1 MANVAS
7 PYGLRPVNLIGGQSF
22 NGGVIREFRMTS
34 NTATGIFFGDLVKI
48 ASGQPTAVVTGDS
61 PVAMNLATTAGNATS
76 GAPRGVVGV
85 CVGVRYVDPVLK
97 YEVFA
102 QYLPANAV
110 TNGYTNIRVRVMDDP
125 DALFVAQ
132 AATAIGTF
140 SGGIFAS
147 IGRNVPLSFSTAGST
162 ATGNSGLALDTG
174 SNWANV
180 AVTSTL
186 ALRIVD
192 IVAETSTDTYADV
205 IVKLNT
211 GFHAYQNPVGA

>member
-1 MANVAS
+1 MSNVVS
-7 PYGLRPVNLIGGQSF
+7 PYGLRPINLIGGQAF

-34 NTATGIFFGDLVKI
+34 NSANAIFYGDLVKI
-48 ASGQPTAVVTGDS
+48 ASGQPSAVVTGDS
-61 PVAMNLATTAGNATS
+61 PVAMNLGTTAGNATS

-85 CVGVRYVDPVLK
+85 CVGVSYVDPVLK
-97 YEVFA
+97 YQVFA

-125 DALFVAQ
+125 DALFIIQ
-132 AATAIGTF
+132 TATAVGSF
-140 SGGIFAS
+140 SGGVYAAV
-147 IGRNVPLSFSTAGST
+147 GRNVAISFATAGST
-162 ATGNSGLALDTG
+162 TTGNSGLAADTG
-174 SNWANV
+174 ANWGSI

-192 IVAETSTDTYADV
+192 IASDSATDTYPDL

-211 GFHAYQNPVGA
+211 GFHSYQNPVGA

>member
-7 PYGLRPVNLIGGQSF
+7 PYGLRPVNLIGGQAF
-22 NGGVIREFRMTS
+22 NGGVIREFRMTA
-34 NTATGIFFGDLVKI
+34 NTATGIFNGDLVKI

-61 PVAMNLATTAGNATS
+61 PVAMNLGTTAGNATA

-85 CVGVRYVDPVLK
+85 CVGVRYIDPVLK
-97 YEVFA
+97 YQVFA

-110 TNGYTNIRVRVMDDP
+110 NGGYTDIWVRVMDDP
-125 DALFVAQ
+125 DALFTIQ
-132 AATAIGTF
+132 ASSAVGTF
-140 SGGIFAS
+140 SGGIFAA
-147 IGRNVPLSFSTAGST
+147 IGRNAPLDFTTAGST
-162 ATGNSGLALDTG
+162 ATGNSGLALSTG
-174 SNWANV
+174 TNWGNV

-186 ALRIVD
+186 AIRIIDV
-192 IVAETSTDTYADV
+192 VRETATDTYPDL

>member
-1 MANVAS
+1 MANVVS
-7 PYGLRPVNLIGGQSF
+7 PYGLRPINLIGGQAF

-34 NTATGIFFGDLVKI
+34 NTATGIFNGDLVKI

-61 PVAMNLATTAGNATS
+61 PVAMNLGTTAGNATA

-85 CVGVRYVDPVLK
+85 CVGVSYVDPILK
-97 YEVFA
+97 YQVFA

-110 TNGYTNIRVRVMDDP
+110 NSGYTNIRVRVMDDP
-125 DALFVAQ
+125 DALYTVQ

-140 SGGIFAS
+140 SGGIYAAV
-147 IGRNVPLSFSTAGST
+147 GRNVAFNFSTAGST
-162 ATGNSGLALDTG
+162 VTGVSGVAADTG
-174 SNWANV
+174 ANWGSI

-186 ALRIVD
+186 ALRIID
-192 IVAETSTDTYADV
+192 IVAETASDTYPDL